1 MVDDVDLREMRGIII
16 NTMGTNEENAGK
28 LPWTPRVIYDSSE
41 QRGLLLGRIGYSCQQ
56 IFPVIL
62 S

>member
-28 LPWTPRVIYDSSE
+28 LPWTP
-41 QRGLLLGRIGYSCQQ
+41 G
-56 IFPVIL
+56 VIL
-62 S
+62 IRRNKEAYFLVV